1 MEGVDRY
8 VGRLS
13 VDIGRHIGS
22 FSFSG
27 QPSTDASYIEVARSV
42 IYWEIGFS
50 RVEVGFSTYL
60 CLIHRC
66 SVAQKIKMIRY
77 IYRPSIGG
85 LSIEYRS
92 LISIEYRS
100 TVDQAPIV
108 LRSSIGRSVA
118 DSRSFRHRRITNIS
132 LTFHRHSADTSVDR
146 DQYKNQGSAVLSVSE
161 IIRIK
166 TSFHPCHSAKSSLW
180 SRSGH

>member
-13 VDIGRHIGS
+13 VDIGRYIGS

-27 QPSTDASYIEVARSV
+27 QPSTDAYYIEVARSV

-50 RVEVGFSTYL
+50 RVEVGFVNQP
-60 CLIHRC
+60 RC

-77 IYRPSIGG
+77 IYRASIGG

-92 LISIEYRS
+92 PISIEYRS
-100 TVDQAPIV
+100 TVDRAPIV

-118 DSRSFRHRRITNIS
+118 DSRSFE
-132 LTFHRHSADTSVDR
+132 
-146 DQYKNQGSAVLSVSE
+146 SE
-161 IIRIK
+161 E
-166 TSFHPCHSAKSSLW
+166 
-180 SRSGH
+180 